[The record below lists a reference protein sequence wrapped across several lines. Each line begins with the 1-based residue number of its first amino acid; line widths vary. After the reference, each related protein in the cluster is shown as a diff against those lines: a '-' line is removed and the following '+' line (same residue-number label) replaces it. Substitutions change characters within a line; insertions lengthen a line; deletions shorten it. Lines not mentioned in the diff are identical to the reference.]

1 MSGGSWAAVLDELE
15 GRIAA
20 GESLLARGED
30 HLVEP
35 FEPPAGLGPLPLGLA
50 PRAEVVLARSRAL
63 EAALADRLRELPRP
77 VAPRFG
83 RPGPEARS
91 HRLDTGA

>member
-1 MSGGSWAAVLDELE
+1 MSPASWAHALDELE
-15 GRIAA
+15 GRVAA
-20 GESLLARGED
+20 GEELLARGAD
-30 HLVEP
+30 QPLEP
-35 FEPPAGLGPLPLGLA
+35 FEAPPGLGPLPADLA

-63 EAALADRLRELPRP
+63 EAALAERLRELPRP